1 MTSFMHDDDT
11 PATLREPQR
20 AHSGEVPTARPVESG
35 ADAKPLPVEDGT
47 GAGRGR
53 ASGTAS
59 EELRTPTS
67 AQSGG
72 SRGRFGIVLALLL
85 AAGSITASVLLWQ
98 RTRDLPEQIARSH
111 ADFGVQVQAVRSLS
125 QDGHALASSTAQRL
139 VVLDARLEELG
150 QQRAQLEELVRRLAV
165 TRDESLVADLDAA
178 LRLAM
183 QQFQLTGSTA
193 ALVQTM
199 QSAQRRVARAGQSRL
214 EAVQRALERDLQ
226 HIASLPVVD
235 TAAMLV
241 QLDDLIQAIDVLP
254 LAAAGATATAEQAL
268 PAADAMT
275 TGTEDAVMS
284 AHSAERGSAAAVWV
298 SLQQSLGRM
307 GTAVLA
313 QLRDL
318 VRITRIEHPE
328 AALLSPQ
335 QGFFL
340 RENLKLRLLNARLV
354 MLSQRHILAAS
365 GLQRVQEE
373 MEKYFDPA
381 SPRVRRSVQ
390 LLAQMQRQLRDAQ
403 TPSIQATLLA
413 LGEAA
418 AQSASD

>member
-1 MTSFMHDDDT
+1 MHDDDT
-11 PATLREPQR
+11 SATLREPQR
-20 AHSGEVPTARPVESG
+20 AHSEPASTARPAEPG
-35 ADAKPLPVEDGT
+35 ADARALPGEGSTD
-47 GAGRGR
+47 AGRPPVAGG
-53 ASGTAS
+53 AAGA
-59 EELRTPTS
+59 P

-72 SRGRFGIVLALLL
+72 GRFWAVLALLL
-85 AAGSITASVLLWQ
+85 AVGSTTGSVLLWQ
-98 RTRDLPEQIARSH
+98 QTRDLPGQVARSH
-111 ADFGVQVQAVRSLS
+111 ADLGVQMQAVRSLA
-125 QDGHALASSTAQRL
+125 QDGHTLASSSAQRL
-139 VVLDARLEELG
+139 AALDARLEELG

-165 TRDESLVADLDAA
+165 TRDESLVADLDAE

-199 QSAQRRVARAGQSRL
+199 QSAQRRVARAGQPRL

-241 QLDDLIQAIDVLP
+241 QLDDLIQAVDVLP
-254 LAAAGATATAEQAL
+254 LAAQARGGATTDAGVL
-268 PAADAMT
+268 PAADAAT
-275 TGTEDAVMS
+275 TGGADAGAVAS
-284 AHSAERGSAAAVWV
+284 AQGGGTFSAAAAWA
-298 SLQQSLGRM
+298 SLQQSLSRVGAAM
-307 GTAVLA
+307 LV
-313 QLRDL
+313 QMRDL

-354 MLSQRHILAAS
+354 VLSQRHALAAS
-365 GLQRVQEE
+365 GLQRAQEE

-381 SPRVRRSVQ
+381 SPRTRRSVQ
-390 LLAQMQRQLRDAQ
+390 LLAQMQRQLRDAR
-403 TPSIQATLLA
+403 TPSLQATLLA

-418 AQSASD
+418 ARTASD